1 MRRIRNLNKTQQTM
15 KKGVTN
21 HGFRVILSLFALA
34 TAPVVMAQHADDP
47 GPIQHE
53 HGAVFGLVPHSEATH
68 HAMRSGRWGDPG
80 VWMNGE
86 VPTDGARV
94 VIAGGVEIL
103 LDHVNR
109 TFHKTIRVDGQ
120 LTFATDVDTGLRVDT
135 MVVAHSGTLQMGTVD
150 DPVQAGV
157 TAKIII
163 ADDGPID
170 IAWDPN
176 ELSRGLICHGRAVM
190 HGQAKTPHARLSKPA
205 KRRQKD
211 LDLEGEPV
219 NWSVG
224 DLLVLPGNHSR
235 RDFDETLVITRIQNN
250 RVTVAGLDDH
260 GNIDSGWRGL
270 NHRHQLPNGMLPF
283 VINISRNVVI
293 ESENVFHADEYG
305 VNRSRGHVMF
315 MHSGA
320 GRTDTRWVGAYGL
333 GRTDKRT
340 PLESPE
346 FDEHGHR
353 IADRGINAVGRYA
366 WHFHRGG
373 PAGPAAIVQ
382 GLAIVDSPGLGL
394 VNHSSHVECS
404 DSVAY
409 NVVGSAF
416 FTEAGNE
423 TGFFDNCAAVRMP
436 GSGEGVE
443 ARRRPAGV
451 VQEVDF
457 GHSGH
462 GFWLQGGGVRV
473 KDALVA
479 GSGDAAI
486 IFFTVPLDE
495 EGIGSA
501 RFDGSLLAP
510 EIALG
515 RETIPV
521 GSVPL
526 HLDGAY
532 VFACRRG
539 IETKFHQL
547 NARHGVRSLIENA
560 TTIWA
565 GTALTIPYTRN
576 LTVADSAFVGNSSR
590 RASGRAM
597 RRNSVTKSIDF
608 VDLDLRYWFYGLD
621 MPLRGHNRVIDGVY
635 QNVRDI
641 NISTTRDDER
651 LIEILGDVQFPDLT
665 VAQRTHGRGSRA
677 WTHDRHQVY
686 LRTNF
691 RPKFNDITRLF
702 ARDIIRLGTIKY
714 QDMQLFYYAQAADYV
729 PFPAETAAAYVPREL
744 IDLSNAQMWE
754 RYGLAIGDAVAPA
767 DAFVDSLIHGLVGNP
782 IEYAPKVRIRSR
794 RYSNNL
800 TDYRLVYDVY
810 GDDGSRQRFRG
821 DRGPIREGWNLFT
834 FTADDQLRTLL
845 VFGDITPPGF
855 VLSDK
860 VPGVINPLDLRRGFR
875 IVGTI
880 TDNSFGEKMFR
891 KLFRGS
897 HLTRLPV
904 LTRDD
909 GSQYVELKFFVQ
921 DFARNR
927 TWVLFELGLDPNE
940 PLDHVKKRKRNSARP
955 VKKAL
960 LYLLGFDSAT

>member
-1 MRRIRNLNKTQQTM
+1 M
-15 KKGVTN
+15 KKDVTN
-21 HGFRVILSLFALA
+21 HGIRVILSLLALA
-34 TAPVVMAQHADDP
+34 AAPAALAQHEHDP

-53 HGAVFGLVPHSEATH
+53 HGAVFDLVPHSEATH
-68 HAMRSGRWGDPG
+68 HAMRSGSWADPG

-86 VPTDGARV
+86 IPTDGARV
-94 VIAGGVEIL
+94 VIAGGVEVL
-103 LDHVNR
+103 LDHVNL

-135 MVVAHSGTLQMGTVD
+135 MVVAPAGALQMGTAD
-150 DPVQAGV
+150 DPVQGGV

-170 IAWDPN
+170 INWDPN
-176 ELSRGLICHGRAVM
+176 ELSRGLICHGRATM
-190 HGQAKTPHARLSKPA
+190 HGEVKTPHARLSRPA

-211 LDLEGEPV
+211 LDLVGEPV

-235 RDFDETLVITRIQNN
+235 RDYDETLVITRVQNN
-250 RVTVAGLDDH
+250 RVTVAGLDDN
-260 GNIDSGWRGL
+260 GEIDTDWRGL

-293 ESENVFHADEYG
+293 ESENVFHADDYG
-305 VNRSRGHVMF
+305 INRRRGHVMF
-315 MHSGA
+315 MHSGS

-353 IADRGINAVGRYA
+353 IPDRGFNTVGRYA

-373 PAGPAAIVQ
+373 PAGPAAVVQ

-416 FTEAGNE
+416 FTEAGDE

-443 ARRRPAGV
+443 ARRKTAGV

-462 GFWLQGGGVRV
+462 GFWLQGGGVVVR
-473 KDALVA
+473 DALVA
-479 GSGDAAI
+479 GSGNAAI
-486 IFFTVPLDE
+486 IFFTVPLHE
-495 EGIGSA
+495 EGIGTA
-501 RFDGSLLAP
+501 RFDASLLAP

-515 RETIPV
+515 RDTIPV

-532 VFACRRG
+532 VFACRSG

-547 NARHGVRSLIENA
+547 GSRHGVRSLIENA
-560 TTIWA
+560 TTVWA
-565 GTALTIPYTRN
+565 GSALTIPYTRN
-576 LTVADSAFVGNSSR
+576 LTVADSSFVGNSSR

-608 VDLDLRYWFYGLD
+608 ADLEVRYWFYGLD
-621 MPLRGHNRVIDGVY
+621 MPLRGHNRVINGGY
-635 QNVRDI
+635 QNIRDI
-641 NISTTRDDER
+641 YISTTRDDER
-651 LIEILGDVQFPDLT
+651 LIEILGDVQFPDLS
-665 VAQRTHGRGSRA
+665 VAQRTHGRGSRQR
-677 WTHDRHQVY
+677 TYDRHQVY

-691 RPKFNDITRLF
+691 NPKFNDITRLF

-714 QDMQLFYYAQAADYV
+714 QDKQLFYYAQAADYV
-729 PFPAETAAAYVPREL
+729 PFPADSAASYVPSEL
-744 IDLSNAQMWE
+744 IDLSNAEMWE
-754 RYGLAIGDAVAPA
+754 LYGMAIGDAVAPA
-767 DAFVDSLIHGLVGNP
+767 DAFEDSLIHALIGDP

-800 TDYRLVYDVY
+800 SSYRLVYDVY
-810 GDDGSRQRFRG
+810 NDDGSRRERVRGQRA
-821 DRGPIREGWNLFT
+821 PIREGWNLFT
-834 FTADDQLRTLL
+834 FDVDYQLRTLM

-855 VLSDK
+855 ILSDK

-875 IVGTI
+875 IVGKI
-880 TDNSFGEKMFR
+880 TDNSFGSKKFK

-897 HLTRLPV
+897 YLTKLPV
-904 LTRDD
+904 LTRED
-909 GSQYVELKFFVQ
+909 GSEYVELKFFVQ

-960 LYLLGFDSAT
+960 LCLLGFDPAT

>member
-1 MRRIRNLNKTQQTM
+1 M
-15 KKGVTN
+15 KKDAAN
-21 HGFRVILSLFALA
+21 HGFRVILSLLALA
-34 TAPVVMAQHADDP
+34 TAPVAFAQHEHDP
-47 GPIQHE
+47 GPIQQE
-53 HGAVFGLVPHSEATH
+53 HGAVFELVPHSEATH
-68 HAMRSGRWGDPG
+68 HAMSSGRWGDPG
-80 VWMNGE
+80 VWMNEE

-94 VIAGGVEIL
+94 VIAGGVEVL
-103 LDHVNR
+103 LDHVNL
-109 TFHKTIRVDGQ
+109 TFHKTIRIDGQ
-120 LTFATDVDTGLRVDT
+120 LTFATDVNTGLRVDT
-135 MVVAHSGTLQMGTVD
+135 MVVAPSGALQIGTVD

-170 IAWDPN
+170 IDWDPN
-176 ELSRGLICHGRAVM
+176 ELGRGLVCHGRTTM
-190 HGQAKTPHARLSKPA
+190 HGEVKTPHARLSKPA
-205 KRRQKD
+205 KRRQRD
-211 LDLEGEPV
+211 LDLDGEPA

-235 RDFDETLVITRIQNN
+235 RDFDETLVITGIHKN
-250 RVTVAGLDDH
+250 RVTVAGLDDN
-260 GNIDSGWRGL
+260 GNIDPRWRGL

-283 VINISRNVVI
+283 VINISRNVAI
-293 ESENVFHADEYG
+293 ESENVFHADDYG
-305 VNRSRGHVMF
+305 INRRRGHVMF

-320 GRTDTRWVGAYGL
+320 GKTDTRWVGAYGL

-346 FDEHGHR
+346 FDEHGNR
-353 IADRGINAVGRYA
+353 VPDRGFNTVGRYA

-373 PAGPAAIVQ
+373 PAGPAAVVQ

-394 VNHSSHVECS
+394 VNHSSNVHCS

-443 ARRRPAGV
+443 ARRKPAGV

-462 GFWLQGGGVRV
+462 GYWLQGGGVEVRN
-473 KDALVA
+473 ALVA

-486 IFFTVPLDE
+486 IFFTVPLNE
-495 EGIGSA
+495 EGIGTA

-515 RETIPV
+515 RNSVPV

-547 NARHGVRSLIENA
+547 SARHGVRSLIQN
-560 TTIWA
+560 TTTVWA
-565 GTALTIPYTRN
+565 GTALTLPYTRN
-576 LTVADSAFVGNSSR
+576 LTVADSSFVGNLNR
-590 RASGRAM
+590 PGGRAM
-597 RRNSVTKSIDF
+597 RRNSVTRSIDF
-608 VDLDLRYWFYGLD
+608 ADLSVRGWFYGLD
-621 MPLRGHNRVIDGVY
+621 MPLRGHNRVINGVY

-641 NISTTRDDER
+641 YITTTRDDER

-665 VAQRTHGRGSRA
+665 EKQLTRGRGAKRR
-677 WTHDRHQVY
+677 TYQRHQVY

-702 ARDIIRLGTIKY
+702 ARDIIRLGTIMY
-714 QDMQLFYYAQAADYV
+714 QNKQLFYYAQAADYV
-729 PFPAETAAAYVPREL
+729 PFPSDSAADYVPSEL
-744 IDLSNAQMWE
+744 IDLSNAEMWQ
-754 RYGLAIGDAVAPA
+754 RYGLAIGDAVAPS
-767 DAFVDSLIHGLVGNP
+767 DAFEDSLIHALIGDP
-782 IEYAPKVRIRSR
+782 IEYAPKVRSRSR

-800 TDYRLVYDVY
+800 TNYRLVYDVY
-810 GDDGSRQRFRG
+810 NDNGSRRERARG
-821 DRGPIREGWNLFT
+821 QRGPIREGWNLFT
-834 FTADDQLRTLL
+834 FTVDDHLRTLL

-855 VLSDK
+855 ILSDR

-875 IVGTI
+875 IRGTI
-880 TDNSFGEKMFR
+880 TDNSFGTKNYK

-897 HLTRLPV
+897 YLKRLPV
-904 LTRDD
+904 LTRED
-909 GSQYVELKFFVQ
+909 GSEYVELKFFAQ

-927 TWVLFELGLDPNE
+927 TRVLFELGLDPNE

-960 LYLLGFDSAT
+960 LYLLGFDQAT